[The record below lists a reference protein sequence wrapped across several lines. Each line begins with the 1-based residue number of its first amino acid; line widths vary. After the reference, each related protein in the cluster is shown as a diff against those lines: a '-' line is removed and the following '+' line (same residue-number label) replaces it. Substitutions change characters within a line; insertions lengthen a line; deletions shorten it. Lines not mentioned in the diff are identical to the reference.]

1 MHLSPV
7 LKKAL
12 GILCVAL
19 LCASFAVARTGKKK
33 NSRKQAA
40 TTSTRTHSTRTVSAT
55 RSRSKGSTTKAGSS
69 EEKKAARSKSG
80 ASRATRDNSRTES
93 DEDAAPASKKSSRN
107 KSSRTT
113 KLASV
118 SRPRGQQGI
127 DGDRAREIQEALI
140 REHYLD
146 GEATGIWD
154 AQSRAAMV
162 RFQNANGWQTR
173 IVPDSRALIKLGLGP
188 KHAGLLNPE
197 AVSASIPNAARET
210 RPGGSLPQ

>member
-7 LKKAL
+7 LKKVL

-19 LCASFAVARTGKKK
+19 LCASFAVARTGKK
-33 NSRKQAA
+33 NSPKKAA
-40 TTSTRTHSTRTVSAT
+40 TASTRTHSTRTAAT
-55 RSRSKGSTTKAGSS
+55 RNRAKAGTPKAGSS
-69 EEKKAARSKSG
+69 RAKKAARSK
-80 ASRATRDNSRTES
+80 ARTES
-93 DEDAAPASKKSSRN
+93 DEDAAPASKKSG
-107 KSSRTT
+107 KSKASRTV

-118 SRPRGQQGI
+118 SRPRGQQAI
-127 DGDRAREIQEALI
+127 DADRARQIQEALI

-146 GEATGIWD
+146 GEATGVWD

-162 RFQNANGWQTR
+162 RFQSDNGWQTR

-197 AVSASIPNAARET
+197 AVSESIPNAARET
-210 RPGGSLPQ
+210 RPGGGLPQ